1 MKRVRL
7 VALATL
13 ALVSLIGGAQDAVA
27 QQTGTGRIAFI
38 NSREILRQTPGYAAA
53 ESTFSRELEGFRAE
67 VVKLQTTL
75 DSAATAFEQSSVMLS
90 PTQRDAR
97 RSELQAK
104 QAELEQQ
111 TQVLQQRAATRE
123 RELLEPIQQRINT
136 VIDSIRT
143 AGGYAAIFDLAAP
156 GASIVSFDPALEVTA
171 QVVQRLQSAG
181 GGS

>member
-7 VALATL
+7 VTLAALAV
-13 ALVSLIGGAQDAVA
+13 VSLVGGAGEAAA
-27 QQTGTGRIAFI
+27 QQAGTARIAFI
-38 NSREILRQTPGYAAA
+38 NSREILRQTPGYTAA
-53 ESTFSRELEGFRAE
+53 ESTFSKELETFRAE

-90 PTQRDAR
+90 PTQREAR
-97 RSELQAK
+97 RTELQAK

-111 TQVLQQRAATRE
+111 TQALQQRAATRE

-136 VIDSIRT
+136 VIDGVR
-143 AGGYAAIFDLAAP
+143 AEGGYAAIFDLAAP
-156 GASIVSFDPALEVTA
+156 GAAIVSVDTALDLTPR
-171 QVVQRLQSAG
+171 VVQRLQSG

>member
-7 VALATL
+7 VTLAAL
-13 ALVSLIGGAQDAVA
+13 ALVSLLGGATEAAA
-27 QQTGTGRIAFI
+27 QQAGARIAFI

-53 ESTFSRELEGFRAE
+53 ESTFSRELETFRAE
-67 VVKLQTTL
+67 VAKLQTTL

-97 RSELQAK
+97 RQELQAK
-104 QAELEQQ
+104 QNELEQQ
-111 TQVLQQRAATRE
+111 TQALQQRAATRE

-136 VIDSIRT
+136 VIDALR
-143 AGGYAAIFDLAAP
+143 AEGNYAAVFDLAAP
-156 GASIVSFDPALEVTA
+156 GAAVVSLDTSLDITN
-171 QVVQRLQSAG
+171 QVVQRLRASG